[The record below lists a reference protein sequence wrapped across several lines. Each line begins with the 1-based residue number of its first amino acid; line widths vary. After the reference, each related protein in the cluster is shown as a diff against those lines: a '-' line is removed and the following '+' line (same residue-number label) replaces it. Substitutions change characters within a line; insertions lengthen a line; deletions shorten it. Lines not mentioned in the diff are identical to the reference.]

1 MSKSVILITIAGTLW
16 VATGSALAQSSKASR
31 TPAAG
36 NAQSAVN
43 GLPITIPSVSAL
55 NRPLAVPVG
64 RVPDLVVAPPGLAVA
79 AANFAATAPGRIGA
93 VPGLSGTAPGG
104 VGTVP
109 GHFGIAPGLAGKS
122 LEQEKSAKESD
133 SSRGVKEASLS
144 GAVQRKE
151 LHQVPTCN

>member
-1 MSKSVILITIAGTLW
+1 VILITIAGTLW

-64 RVPDLVVAPPGLAVA
+64 RVPNLVVAPPGLAVA
-79 AANFAATAPGRIGA
+79 AANFAATAPGR
-93 VPGLSGTAPGG
+93 

-109 GHFGIAPGLAGKS
+109 GHSGIAPGLAGKS
-122 LEQEKSAKESD
+122 LEQEKSEKVTD
-133 SSRGVKEASLS
+133 SSRGVKDASQS
-144 GAVQRKE
+144 AAVQRKE

>member
-16 VATGSALAQSSKASR
+16 TATGSALAQSSKASR

-79 AANFAATAPGRIGA
+79 AANFAATAPGRVGA
-93 VPGLSGTAPGG
+93 IPGLSGTAPG
-104 VGTVP
+104 
-109 GHFGIAPGLAGKS
+109 LAGMS
-122 LEQEKSAKESD
+122 LVQEKSAKESD